1 MVCVSGGDIFIVFS
15 PEFLLFMKG
24 FLQYLVSEGS
34 KKDLLKKYILLGG
47 IDLDSKSE
55 LINIISTNP
64 KYKDFL
70 AIKSLYREFVLK
82 YNYYEMS
89 SCFKIRKR
97 NNYINELDRFLDTD
111 HEYFLIRGGTAPIMI
126 FIRSTIKYQGRI
138 SISFYDR
145 KTYDILPSIIKKVQK
160 WLDLV
165 DRSPRRY
172 ELDLLNWKVEGNT
185 KDVILR
191 IRYICEKR

>member
-34 KKDLLKKYILLGG
+34 KKDLLKKYILLEG
-47 IDLDSKSE
+47 IDLVSKSE

-70 AIKSLYREFVLK
+70 AIKSLYREFVWK

-89 SCFKIRKR
+89 SCFKIRKS
-97 NNYINELDRFLDTD
+97 NYYINELDIFLDTD
-111 HEYFLIRGGTAPIMI
+111 HKYFLIHGTLSIIMY
-126 FIRSTIKYQGRI
+126 IRSIIRYQGRI
-138 SISFYDR
+138 LILNCDE
-145 KTYDILPSIIKKVQK
+145 KIYDILPSIIKKVQK

-172 ELDLLNWKVEGNT
+172 ELDLLNWKVGGNT
-185 KDVILR
+185 RDVILR
-191 IRYICEKR
+191 VCYIGEKR